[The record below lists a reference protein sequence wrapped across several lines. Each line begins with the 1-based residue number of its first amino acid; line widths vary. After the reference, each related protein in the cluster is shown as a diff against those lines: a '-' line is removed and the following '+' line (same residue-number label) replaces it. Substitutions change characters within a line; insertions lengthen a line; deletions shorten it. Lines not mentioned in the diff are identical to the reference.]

1 MNMAK
6 AFVFAVGGAALLAAN
21 AVSVSAQASSTQRI
35 PISKEGPKGAMKVDT
50 VTVTV
55 YKTDTLRMAP
65 RVDTVRLRGRTDTVT
80 VTRTVVDTVRPMPA
94 PIRMANGLYFGLG
107 GGVYAPAGAL
117 FNPNSAGPSGQ
128 VQLGWQSVDNPIGIR
143 FDGNYAK
150 PGEDALYSNFQADPE
165 VVNVSG
171 DLTLGL
177 PWFVN
182 ALGLSS
188 RFSPYIIGGGTYTMF
203 KNLPIRMEQASA
215 TTQSPAGVPVE
226 PGNPEWQG
234 NLGWNVGAGAG
245 VMWGRTQ
252 IFVESRLMAF
262 NHTGAPMAR
271 QFPTIIGIN
280 IF

>member
-21 AVSVSAQASSTQRI
+21 AVSVSAQARSTQRI
-35 PISKEGPKGAMKVDT
+35 PISKEGPTGTVRVDT

-65 RVDTVRLRGRTDTVT
+65 RVDTVRMMGRVDTVMRT
-80 VTRTVVDTVRPMPA
+80 VTRVDTVAPPPA
-94 PIRMANGLYFGLG
+94 VIRLANGLYFGLG

-128 VQLGWQSVDNPIGIR
+128 LQLGWQSVNQPFGIR

-150 PGEDALYSNFQADPE
+150 PGEDALYSNYQADPE
-165 VVNVSG
+165 VLNVSG
-171 DLTLGL
+171 DITIGL
-177 PWFVN
+177 PIFTR

-188 RFSPYIIGGGTYTMF
+188 RFSPYLIGGGTYTMF

-215 TTQSPAGVPVE
+215 STVSPAAVFVE